1 MAGAG
6 VLTIFVARSAMPET
20 GGWQF
25 IVLALVGLLT
35 VGLMS
40 VANFVLDSDFKW
52 ALLVPALAWLLALAA
67 ALRQRAIPAAGS
79 AQ

>member
-1 MAGAG
+1 
-6 VLTIFVARSAMPET
+6 
-20 GGWQF
+20 
-25 IVLALVGLLT
+25 
-35 VGLMS
+35 MS

-67 ALRQRAIPAAGS
+67 ALRQRATPAAGS